1 MGGAARLGDHLSYS
15 VQEGAHE
22 YDSNDA
28 RRGEPAAAVLRTVV
42 CFRSGLK
49 ALLVA
54 AFGVALGAM
63 SPARECRADPLHES
77 VAHLYEMRGSLPL
90 WFVDQRLTAAGR
102 AMLQELGHAEARGL
116 RSRDYDAAHLQ
127 NAVAGL
133 DAKSADSLPIG
144 SLDFALSVSAARL
157 ATDLHSGR
165 VNPRE
170 VGYDLDLPH
179 PHPDFGAVLTAL
191 ATTPNVP
198 AALDALE
205 PPFRHYRL
213 LKEALADTRRSD
225 SEIRKIEL
233 TLERVRWL
241 PAKLDSP
248 PIFVNIPQFKLF
260 AFRTTDDFAQDIL
273 QMNVIVGAAFKERE
287 TPVFAADMRY
297 IVLRP
302 YWDVPM
308 SIMRKEY
315 LPLMRASASWAER
328 NGFEIVR
335 GQTDAAVVMPPTPEN
350 IELLA
355 QGKLRLR
362 QKPGPNNALGLVKF
376 MLPNRHNVY
385 LHDTPVQ
392 SLFKKSKRAFS
403 HGCIRVSNPMS
414 LLAHVLRDDSEWT
427 QDRIDAAFDSG
438 ETMRIPLKKPVRVFI
453 IYGTALATEAGETL
467 FFDDLYQHD
476 SRLETALDARSLR
489 LAQDRP

>member
-1 MGGAARLGDHLSYS
+1 
-15 VQEGAHE
+15 
-22 YDSNDA
+22 
-28 RRGEPAAAVLRTVV
+28 
-42 CFRSGLK
+42 
-49 ALLVA
+49 
-54 AFGVALGAM
+54 
-63 SPARECRADPLHES
+63 
-77 VAHLYEMRGSLPL
+77 
-90 WFVDQRLTAAGR
+90 
-102 AMLQELGHAEARGL
+102 
-116 RSRDYDAAHLQ
+116 
-127 NAVAGL
+127 
-133 DAKSADSLPIG
+133 
-144 SLDFALSVSAARL
+144 
-157 ATDLHSGR
+157 
-165 VNPRE
+165 
-170 VGYDLDLPH
+170 
-179 PHPDFGAVLTAL
+179 VLTAL
-191 ATTPNVP
+191 ASTPDVP

-213 LKEALADTRRSD
+213 LKEALSHTPRTAD
-225 SEIRKIEL
+225 EIRKIEL

-241 PAKLDSP
+241 PAKLESP

-273 QMNVIVGAAFKERE
+273 QMDVIVGAAFKERE

-315 LPLMRASASWAER
+315 LPLMRANPHWVET
-328 NGFEIVR
+328 NGYEIVR
-335 GQTDAAVVMPPTPEN
+335 GQTDAAAVMPVTPEN
-350 IELLA
+350 IELLS

-362 QKPGPNNALGLVKF
+362 QKPGPNNALGIVKF

-385 LHDTPVQ
+385 LHDTPTQ
-392 SLFKKSKRAFS
+392 ALFKKSKRAFS

-427 QDRIDAAFDSG
+427 QDRIDAAFESG
-438 ETMRIPLKKPVRVFI
+438 QTLRILLKKPLRVFI

-467 FFDDLYQHD
+467 FFEDIYKHD
-476 SRLETALDARSLR
+476 TRLEAALDARSLR